1 MLVFLIKAF
10 SKCNMIIIRAPITNK
25 ASEKIKAWVE
35 TFGPHFLHAQTPIWL
50 KELLRALMVNTPCF
64 EMSSWLLAG
73 LFFWLH
79 RCFQNWDGSGC
90 SMKQYKDKKYTP
102 NQLHPFSPLGLETH
116 NTAAKSRLQFHHLN
130 SSQSLTDHLPGK
142 EECLMWRDY
151 RISGQETYQHQIT
164 VQKICVKF
172 HYRPLVQTLFFCV
185 RFLLRLIFLLF
196 FVSILLI
203 FFRRI
208 SRQWLWQRCLH
219 RAELRKYV
227 RPSTRS
233 RPIPFLTATPPH
245 KSVKPQLLPA

>member
-1 MLVFLIKAF
+1 MAVAVVW
-10 SKCNMIIIRAPITNK
+10 NNT
-25 ASEKIKAWVE
+25 KI
-35 TFGPHFLHAQTPIWL
+35 
-50 KELLRALMVNTPCF
+50 
-64 EMSSWLLAG
+64 
-73 LFFWLH
+73 
-79 RCFQNWDGSGC
+79 
-90 SMKQYKDKKYTP
+90 KKYTP

-164 VQKICVKF
+164 VQKISVKF
-172 HYRPLVQTLFFCV
+172 HYRPIVQTLFFRV
-185 RFLLRLIFLLF
+185 RLLLRVFFLLLF

-208 SRQWLWQRCLH
+208 RRQWLWQRRLH

-233 RPIPFLTATPPH
+233 WPIPFLAATPH
-245 KSVKPQLLPA
+245 TNLLNPNCYQPDLHFITQDVWQRSLIHIEPRLT